1 MKELQIDGN
10 TISVVEKKIVHTTTI
25 DAFLETLAKTQ
36 SINTGILPSGCK
48 LLFKA
53 QGGKTSVYVIERH
66 PGITALA
73 FHEEKHRASTVKDIK
88 LSLPFIQFYVC
99 LRKCDKG
106 YSFLSLHMSCTKKPI
121 MNETD
126 PVYILPLPNI
136 FGGGVRNVCTGEI
149 KVSMQDPRVI
159 CEEVVSGFFAAPSNR
174 DLSMTYPRVLG
185 GNNDH
190 DKALKRWEE
199 LSESNPLFGIS
210 KDIEYQKMPVGGG
223 TFRERIANVMGADV

>member
-1 MKELQIDGN
+1 MKELVIKGDFVE
-10 TISVVEKKIVHTTTI
+10 VVEKTVVHTTTVEEFCK
-25 DAFLETLAKTQ
+25 AVSSKQ
-36 SINTGILPSGCK
+36 PMRTGILPAMCK
-48 LLFKA
+48 YL
-53 QGGKTSVYVIERH
+53 QIEPQTNSMCYVIERQ
-66 PGITALA
+66 PGITAMLY
-73 FHEEKHRASTVKDIK
+73 HNNKGSRSDLREYKV
-88 LSLPFIQFYVC
+88 SLPFIQFYVC

-106 YSFLSLHMSCTKKPI
+106 YSFLHLHMSCTKKPI

-126 PVYILPLPNI
+126 LVYILPLPNI

-174 DLSMTYPRVLG
+174 DLGMTYPSVLG
-185 GNNDH
+185 GNTDH

-210 KDIEYQKMPVGGG
+210 KDIEYQKMPVGSG
-223 TFRERIANVMGADV
+223 TFRERIAQVMGADV